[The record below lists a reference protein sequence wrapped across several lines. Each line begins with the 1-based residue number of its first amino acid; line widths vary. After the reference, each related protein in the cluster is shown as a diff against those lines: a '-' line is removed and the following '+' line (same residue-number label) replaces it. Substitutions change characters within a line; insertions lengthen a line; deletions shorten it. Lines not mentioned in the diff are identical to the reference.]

1 MDPTPLAPDP
11 RRKPSR
17 GPILALTAA
26 LLTACGGGS
35 PPAQGAQ
42 ETPAEAGATTTT
54 SLADGGE
61 ARATAP
67 GALSPRVE
75 QMIAVL
81 TPPPPEAVSSET
93 DDWLDARRSLLDSL
107 SPADAD
113 LGQELIEVHRTRT
126 DLDGVVRHAMIEA
139 IARCKPAEGGPYLAE
154 LVETYGLDL
163 GVRTAAV
170 KVLHLASPE
179 LAAETLEPLLRQRPR
194 ATYPPAETILLGWL
208 AACDTLEK
216 DPVEVLALVATDLY
230 REDAARHQAVRAL
243 GRYGG
248 PQARAALETLLTEST
263 GNFYLRRLTAQ
274 SVVQCFE
281 PEAAC
286 ALLERVL
293 SREADQNMQVFLANL
308 VTLNCH

>member
-1 MDPTPLAPDP
+1 MDRTHLAHDP
-11 RRKPSR
+11 RRTPSR

-26 LLTACGGGS
+26 LLTACGGSSTPSQAS
-35 PPAQGAQ
+35 P
-42 ETPAEAGATTTT
+42 ETPAEAEVAPAAAPTGGAE
-54 SLADGGE
+54 DGVTE
-61 ARATAP
+61 P
-67 GALSPRVE
+67 GAFSARVE
-75 QMIAVL
+75 QMITVL

-93 DDWLDARRSLLDSL
+93 DDWLEARRSLLDSL

-113 LGQELIEVHRTRT
+113 LGQELIQVHRTRS

-139 IARCKPAEGGPYLAE
+139 IARCKPPEGGPYLAE

-179 LAAETLEPLLRQRPR
+179 LATETLEPLLRQRPR

-208 AACDTLEK
+208 AACDALEK